1 MSALSLAR
9 TAAIEQLRR
18 DHAFRGA
25 REGGIALNGVTGDL
39 VEYVVGEE
47 FSVNFT
53 DEKLAG
59 YERLVVLHTHPRDNP
74 ANEWDWQW
82 LAEHLNVI
90 EFIVVTPTRTFVV
103 QRPPG
108 WQLAAHWQLT
118 PFDDW
123 QGHALN
129 ILLERGLTSSLA
141 LTTDEW
147 ADIECEANRR
157 MARQFQ
163 MTFFEETP

>member
-1 MSALSLAR
+1 VSGLFEAR

-25 REGGIALNGVTGDL
+25 REGGIVLDGATGDL

-47 FSVNFT
+47 FSVVF
-53 DEKLAG
+53 DEEKLSK
-59 YERLVVLHTHPRDNP
+59 YDELIVFHSHPVDWP
-74 ANEWDWQW
+74 ANQWDWQW
-82 LAEHLNVI
+82 LAEHANVR
-90 EFIVVTPTRTFVV
+90 EFLVVGPSVDFHLIKLPTWQPSEFWVV
-103 QRPPG
+103 
-108 WQLAAHWQLT
+108 T

-123 QGHALN
+123 DSHIIN
-129 ILLERGLTSSLA
+129 IILERGFSIA
-141 LTTDEW
+141 APPDE
-147 ADIECEANRR
+147 AQKLEIRIEANRR